1 MSHNKS
7 MSAVFSDLKLSEEL
21 QRALKAQEYDE
32 PSPIQMETIPVV
44 LSGRDILAASQTG
57 TGKTAAYVLPL
68 LDLLNQSGVAR
79 ANHMK
84 ALVLAPTRELA
95 AQIYENIVNY
105 GRFMDFKSTVVYGG
119 KKINPQMIRMT
130 KGMHI
135 LVSTPG
141 RLLDLYRQN
150 AVKFTDLKYLV
161 LDEADRMLNLG
172 FSEEINKILKL
183 LPTERQTL
191 MFTATFSDEIK
202 SLARKL
208 VKSPVEISIKP
219 EEITVE
225 SVRQWVYPVDK
236 MRKTALLIA
245 LVKDNDWEKILI
257 FTKTKNRADHL
268 AQKLERARISAVAI
282 HGDKSQGTR
291 MQSLEKFKSGKIKVL
306 VATDIAARGIDVE
319 NLPLVVNFDL
329 PHLKEDY
336 IHRIGR
342 TGRAGSTG
350 QAISFVSAD
359 EFQKLADIERLT
371 KQVIDRIEFPGFEMD
386 PPLPQS
392 KLDLR
397 PFKPRKPKKKKEL
410 FIL

>member
-1 MSHNKS
+1 MSNDKS

-21 QRALKAQEYDE
+21 QRAVKAQEYDE
-32 PSPIQMETIPVV
+32 PSPIQIETIPVV
-44 LSGRDILAASQTG
+44 LSGWDILAASQTG

-68 LDLLNQSGVAR
+68 LDLLNKCGEAR

-95 AQIYENIVNY
+95 AQIYESIVNY
-105 GRFMDFKSTVVYGG
+105 GRFMDLKSTVVYGG

-135 LVSTPG
+135 LVATPG

-150 AVKFTDLKYLV
+150 AVRFTDLKYLV

-172 FSEEINKILKL
+172 FSEEIKEILNL
-183 LPTERQTL
+183 LPRKRQTL
-191 MFTATFSDEIK
+191 MFTATFTDEVR

-208 VKSPVEISIKP
+208 VNNPVEISVNP

-225 SVRQWVYPVDK
+225 SVTQWVYPVDHL
-236 MRKTALLIA
+236 RKTALLIQLMGDISPEKV
-245 LVKDNDWEKILI
+245 LV

-268 AQKLERARISAVAI
+268 AQKLEKAGFSAAAI
-282 HGDKSQGTR
+282 HGNKSQGNRTR
-291 MQSLEKFKSGKIKVL
+291 SLEDFKNGKVTVL
-306 VATDIAARGIDVE
+306 VATDLAARGLDI
-319 NLPLVVNFDL
+319 NCLPLVVNFDL

-342 TGRAGSTG
+342 TGRASSKG
-350 QAISFVSAD
+350 QAISFVSRE
-359 EFQKLADIERLT
+359 EFKTLADIERLT
-371 KQVIDRIEFPGFEMD
+371 KQVIDRITVPGFEMEL
-386 PPLPQS
+386 PLPPS
-392 KLDLR
+392 KLDMR
-397 PFKPRKPKKKKEL
+397 PFKTRKPKKKKTEL
-410 FIL
+410 L